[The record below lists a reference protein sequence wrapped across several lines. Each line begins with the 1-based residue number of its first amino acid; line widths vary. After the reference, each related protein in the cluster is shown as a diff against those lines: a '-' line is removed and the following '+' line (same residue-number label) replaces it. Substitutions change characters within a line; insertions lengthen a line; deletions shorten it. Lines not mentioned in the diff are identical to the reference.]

1 MCHIMSIFLVITVT
15 ICCCLMTDDTKGNF
29 LAITDFSSLSTMNQK
44 NTFIILTMLETF
56 IY

>member
-15 ICCCLMTDDTKGNF
+15 ICCCMMTDDTKGNF
-29 LAITDFSSLSTMNQK
+29 LAITDFFSLSTMNQK